1 MSPLVTYVLL
11 CAIVLYAVVLIYELI
26 TRRHIKGFA
35 LKALILCC
43 VVVYLHAVTGFP
55 TPKRAFGGG
64 SSLFAILAMFCCVI
78 LGMIAH
84 YFFYLKERF
93 SLKTFLRP
101 FLISPIVLLPL
112 LASMK
117 GNAQLESIELIAFAI
132 LAFQNGF
139 FWREVLEHAKPEE

>member
-11 CAIVLYAVVLIYELI
+11 CAVVLYGIILIYELI
-26 TRRHIKGFA
+26 TRRRIKGFV
-35 LKALILCC
+35 LKALILCF

-64 SSLFAILAMFCCVI
+64 SSFVPIVAMFCCVI
-78 LGMIAH
+78 LGMVAH
-84 YFFYLKERF
+84 YFFYLKGRF
-93 SLKTFLRP
+93 SLKTFIRP

-112 LASMK
+112 MGSMK
-117 GNAQLESIELIAFAI
+117 GNAELESLEFFAFAI

-139 FWREVLEHAKPEE
+139 FWREVLEHAKPEK